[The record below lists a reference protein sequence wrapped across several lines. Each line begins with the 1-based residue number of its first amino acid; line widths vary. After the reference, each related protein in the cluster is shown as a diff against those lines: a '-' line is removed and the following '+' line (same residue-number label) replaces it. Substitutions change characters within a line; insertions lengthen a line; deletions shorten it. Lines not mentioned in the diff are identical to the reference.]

1 MNRTGFIVLAVA
13 VVGILILLFAFN
25 RPSMDEARENTEDL
39 ATTTVS
45 AMDQTATRVQAAAEL
60 TSLRARVEAGETYTD
75 LSEDFAQI
83 RTRLATSYEN
93 AEGAAADEWAEVQ
106 ADFDNL
112 EASAR
117 AGTSSFL
124 DSLAS
129 LIARLSADVRIES
142 EGE

>member
-1 MNRTGFIVLAVA
+1 MNRTGLIVLIIAII
-13 VVGILILLFAFN
+13 GLLVLFFAFN
-25 RPSMDEARENTEDL
+25 RPAMDEARENTEDM
-39 ATTTVS
+39 ATTTAS
-45 AMDQTATRVQAAAEL
+45 AMNQTATRAEAAAEL
-60 TSLRARVEAGETYTD
+60 TALRARVEAGETYAD
-75 LSEDFAQI
+75 LQEDFA
-83 RTRLATSYEN
+83 RVRARVATSYEN

-129 LIARLSADVRIES
+129 LIARLSADVRVES
-142 EGE
+142 ETE